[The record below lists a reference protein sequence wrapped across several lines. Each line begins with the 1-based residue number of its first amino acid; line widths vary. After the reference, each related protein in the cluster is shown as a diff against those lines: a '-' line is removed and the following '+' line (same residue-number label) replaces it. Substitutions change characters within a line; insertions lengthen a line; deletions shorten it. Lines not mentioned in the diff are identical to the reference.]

1 MAPPSEPGDAHYASA
16 RAAALT
22 ALHEGDAEGAWRHL
36 RAHVSYPR
44 LVPVADLEDA
54 LTVLPSIF
62 VALGARALAERT
74 AEASLAPADP
84 ERLYALGYQLIE
96 DGLPPLA
103 VTVLARGV
111 ELAPDSEALV
121 TELVAALE
129 SQLAYRDAA
138 RVLAARPALVDGS
151 FLCRYL
157 LAFDSIMS
165 GDLATAREVMPRLV
179 PAEHAQERMAAR
191 VQAMLARADRATAHA
206 PLGDRDLRAWHEVIT
221 GGLLLHRSPY
231 GFDAP
236 MHGRYAWLQD
246 SWALVRHGL
255 ERLRDVLRAWGWEP
269 PCVYAPP
276 GREHEAMAAAAATIL
291 GVPQAPWPAVGAP
304 APGLVVAYDLATVAP
319 RELER
324 LAQRRRDQVLHA
336 HVTIWT
342 EDAPV
347 AAETTTLLA
356 QRVVPP
362 WERQL
367 SIDPATGEARESAE
381 DPRDADA
388 LAAEIL
394 AAPPPSDD
402 ATACDDVPGL
412 LDLARVAGMP
422 EPGPRERCWAGSPVP
437 SNRFA

>member
-1 MAPPSEPGDAHYASA
+1 MSDEAYSAARMAAMS
-16 RAAALT
+16 
-22 ALHEGDAEGAWRHL
+22 ALHGGDAEGAWAAL
-36 RAHVSYPR
+36 RGLVSYPR
-44 LVPVADLEDA
+44 LVPVVELEDA
-54 LTVLPSIF
+54 IAVLGPVF
-62 VALGARALAERT
+62 AAAGATALAERA
-74 AEASLAPADP
+74 AEASVSPGDP

-96 DGLPPLA
+96 DGLAPMA

-129 SQLAYRDAA
+129 AQLAYRDAA
-138 RVLAARPALVDGS
+138 RVLAARPALVEAS

-157 LAFDSIMS
+157 LVFDSIMS
-165 GDLATAREVMPRLV
+165 GDLATARAVAPRLV

-191 VQAMLARADRATAHA
+191 VHGMLARADQLEASC
-206 PLGDRDLRAWHEVIT
+206 PLGGHDLRGWHRVIT

-231 GFDAP
+231 GFDEP

-246 SWALVRHGL
+246 SWTLVRHGL
-255 ERLRDVLRAWGWEP
+255 ERMRAVLAAWGWQP

-276 GREHEAMAAAAATIL
+276 GREHEAIAGAAAALL
-291 GVPQAPWPAVGAP
+291 GVPQVPWPALGVP
-304 APGLVVAYDLATVAP
+304 APGLVVAYDLATVPP

-342 EDAPV
+342 DDAPV
-347 AAETTTLLA
+347 AADLTTLLA

-362 WERQL
+362 WGRQL
-367 SIDPATGEARESAE
+367 AVDPATGEARQSDD
-381 DPRDADA
+381 DPRAAEA
-388 LAAEIL
+388 LAAAIL
-394 AAPPPSDD
+394 RAPAPGDD
-402 ATACDDVPGL
+402 AIACDDEPGL
-412 LDLARVAGMP
+412 LALARLVGAG
-422 EPGPRERCWAGSPVP
+422 ESGPRERGWAGSPVA

>member
-1 MAPPSEPGDAHYASA
+1 MSDEYPAA
-16 RAAALT
+16 RAAAQD
-22 ALHEGDAEGAWRHL
+22 ALHAGDAEGAWRSL
-36 RAHVSYPR
+36 RALVSYPR
-44 LVPVADLEDA
+44 LVPVPELEDA
-54 LTVLPSIF
+54 LGVLAPVF
-62 VALGARALAERT
+62 AALGARALAERT
-74 AEASLAPADP
+74 AEASVAPADP

-96 DGLPPLA
+96 DGLAPLA

-129 SQLAYRDAA
+129 AQLAYRDAA
-138 RVLAARPALVDGS
+138 RVLAARPALLDAS

-165 GDLATAREVMPRLV
+165 GEVDAARAVAPRLV

-191 VQAMLARADRATAHA
+191 IAAMLGRAERVAASC
-206 PLGDRDLRAWHEVIT
+206 PLDGHDLRGWHHVIT

-231 GFDAP
+231 GFDEP

-255 ERLRDVLRAWGWEP
+255 VRLKAVLAAWGWQP

-276 GREHEAMAAAAATIL
+276 GREHEAVAAAAAALL
-291 GVPQAPWPAVGAP
+291 GVEQVPWPAVGAP
-304 APGLVVAYDLATVAP
+304 APGLVVAYDLAAVAP
-319 RELER
+319 RDLER

-347 AAETTTLLA
+347 AAESTTLLA
-356 QRVVPP
+356 QSVVAP
-362 WERQL
+362 WGRQL
-367 SIDPATGEARESAE
+367 SIDPETKQARHAE
-381 DPRDADA
+381 EDARDADA
-388 LAAEIL
+388 LGATIL
-394 AAPPPSDD
+394 AAPAPSED
-402 ATACDDVPGL
+402 AIACDDEPGL
-412 LDLARVAGMP
+412 VALARLVGPP
-422 EPGPRERCWAGSPVP
+422 EPGPRERGWAGSPVP
-437 SNRFA
+437 SNRFG

>member
-1 MAPPSEPGDAHYASA
+1 MTTDADYPSA
-16 RAAALT
+16 RAAALA
-22 ALHEGDAEGAWRHL
+22 ALHGGDAEGAWREV
-36 RAHVSYPR
+36 RALVSYPR
-44 LVPVADLEDA
+44 LVPVAELEDA
-54 LTVLPSIF
+54 LAVLGPIF
-62 VALGARALAERT
+62 AALGARALAERV
-74 AEASLAPADP
+74 AEASVAPADV

-157 LAFDSIMS
+157 LVFDSIMS
-165 GDLATAREVMPRLV
+165 GDLATAREVVPRLV

-191 VQAMLARADRATAHA
+191 VQAMIARADRATALA
-206 PLGDRDLRAWHEVIT
+206 PLGDRDLRGWHEVIT

-231 GFDAP
+231 GFDEP

-246 SWALVRHGL
+246 SWSLCRHGL
-255 ERLRDVLRAWGWEP
+255 ERLRAVLAAWDWQP

-276 GREHEAMAAAAATIL
+276 GREHEALAAAAATIL

-304 APGLVVAYDLATVAP
+304 APGLVVAYDLASLDV

-324 LAQRRRDQVLHA
+324 LAQRRRDQLLHA
-336 HVTIWT
+336 HVTVWT
-342 EDAPV
+342 EDTPI

-362 WERQL
+362 WGRQL
-367 SIDPATGEARESAE
+367 SIDPATGQARESAD

-388 LAAEIL
+388 LAAAIVGAPV
-394 AAPPPSDD
+394 AADD
-402 ATACDDVPGL
+402 EVAVDDLPGL
-412 LDLARVAGMP
+412 LALARRAGRP
-422 EPGPRERCWAGSPVP
+422 EPGPRERGWAGSPVP